1 VTRIVAQHT
10 ARDVRRTLVG
20 DELRAIRADG
30 SSEQRTVPEIEL
42 PAVLRDTF
50 GVALAPEEVTAL
62 TGRV

>member
-1 VTRIVAQHT
+1 MGR
-10 ARDVRRTLVG
+10 
-20 DELRAIRADG
+20 IRADG

-50 GVALAPEEVTAL
+50 GIALAPEEVTAL